1 MGGFM
6 SGRGYKSIKNNS
18 EELATELELSKVLE
32 TAFEE
37 YSDAARL
44 IIKRLDDRRR
54 VNKEF
59 LVEIE
64 NFIEYAKDQVEN
76 MDLDDGIRLRYLDL
90 VEEEESLRDRI
101 QEDLK
106 RNDKLI
112 ESIKKSTD
120 TLIYNFK

>member
-1 MGGFM
+1 M
-6 SGRGYKSIKNNS
+6 SERGYKSIKNDS
-18 EELATELELSKVLE
+18 EESAHELELSKALE

-64 NFIEYAKDQVEN
+64 NFVEYAKDQVEN
-76 MDLDDGIRLRYLDL
+76 IDIDDGIRLRYLDL

-101 QEDLK
+101 KEDLK

-120 TLIYNFK
+120 ILIYNFK

>member
-1 MGGFM
+1 M

-18 EELATELELSKVLE
+18 KELAHELELSKSLE
-32 TAFEE
+32 KAIKK
-37 YSDAARL
+37 YSEAARL
-44 IIKRLDDRRR
+44 IIKRLEDRRR
-54 VNKEF
+54 VNNEF
-59 LVEIE
+59 LVEIDD
-64 NFIEYAKDQVEN
+64 FVEYAKDQVEN

-90 VEEEESLRDRI
+90 VEEEESLRDRM

-120 TLIYNFK
+120 TLIYNFR